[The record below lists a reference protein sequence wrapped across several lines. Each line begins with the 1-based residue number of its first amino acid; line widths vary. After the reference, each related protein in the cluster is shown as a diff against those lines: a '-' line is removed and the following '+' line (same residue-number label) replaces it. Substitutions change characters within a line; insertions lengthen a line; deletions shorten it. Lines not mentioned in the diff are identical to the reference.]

1 MKKIVCLVV
10 VFLMVAAVAIA
21 AKKMKITEKDL
32 PGLKGTWVGILSF
45 GGMEA
50 GTSPAKLEILND
62 TVPVKSRLT
71 VEKIPHQLVSHWGI
85 QASPGGEAVA
95 ESDDGV
101 ITTQG
106 TLMWTGPAK
115 NFFEV
120 TLMDNKKLSLWYFF
134 RGLKGDATLK
144 KK

>member
-10 VFLMVAAVAIA
+10 VVLMMAAVAIA
-21 AKKMKITEKDL
+21 AKKMKIAEKDL

-45 GGMEA
+45 GEMEA
-50 GTSPAKLEILND
+50 VPCPAQLEILND
-62 TVPVKSRLT
+62 TVPVKARLT
-71 VEKIPHQLVSHWGI
+71 VEKFPHQLASHWGI
-85 QASPGGEAVA
+85 EAPGGKAVA

-120 TLMDNKKLSLWYFF
+120 TLLDNKKLSLWYFF
-134 RGLKGDATLK
+134 RGVKGDATLK

>member
-10 VFLMVAAVAIA
+10 VVLMIAAVAIA
-21 AKKMKITEKDL
+21 AKKVKIAEKDL

-45 GGMEA
+45 GVMEGA
-50 GTSPAKLEILND
+50 TSPAKLEILND
-62 TVPVKSRLT
+62 TVPVKARLT
-71 VEKIPHQLVSHWGI
+71 VEKMPKELASHWGI
-85 QASPGGEAVA
+85 ETPGGQAVA

-101 ITTQG
+101 ITSQG

-115 NFFEV
+115 NFFEI
-120 TLMDNKKLSLWYFF
+120 TLQDNKKLSLWYFF